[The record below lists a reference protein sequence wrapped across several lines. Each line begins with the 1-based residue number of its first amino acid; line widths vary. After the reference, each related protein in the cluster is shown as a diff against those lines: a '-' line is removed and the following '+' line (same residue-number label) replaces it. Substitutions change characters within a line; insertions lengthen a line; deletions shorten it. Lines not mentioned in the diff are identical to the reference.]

1 MPKNAFAAGAIR
13 PGLRWGS
20 LQRHLD
26 PLAVNE
32 RGASR
37 EGGGEKGEG
46 RVGLGREGV
55 GREGEGLSPRTKI
68 LATALLPVLNVKC
81 WSYDYV
87 TFVHNY
93 FACSFVSYCLFSIIY
108 CLLTADII
116 LANTVA

>member
-32 RGASR
+32 RGAFR

-46 RVGLGREGV
+46 RVGERRGGKGR
-55 GREGEGLSPRTKI
+55 GRAIPRTKI

-93 FACSFVSYCLFSIIY
+93 FACSFVCYCLFSIIY